1 MLKIV
6 NDFLVPSVN
15 NTLAQVAGEFPGDP
29 PLKRSEI
36 RMRQTKNDQYL
47 RIKITYDNLSGRQ
60 KENVYENLWY
70 FDRADDMSFSLEEL
84 KDTEGI

>member
-1 MLKIV
+1 
-6 NDFLVPSVN
+6 
-15 NTLAQVAGEFPGDP
+15 
-29 PLKRSEI
+29 
-36 RMRQTKNDQYL
+36 MRQIKNDQYL